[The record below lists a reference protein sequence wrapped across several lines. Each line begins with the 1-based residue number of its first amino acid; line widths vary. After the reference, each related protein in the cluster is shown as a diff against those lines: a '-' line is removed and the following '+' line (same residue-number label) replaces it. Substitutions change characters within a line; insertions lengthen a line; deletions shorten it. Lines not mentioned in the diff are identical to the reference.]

1 MGSGEIMAYRLKLA
15 AGALALLIGGGLA
28 LVLLGIWPGPSEA
41 DRQRAREHFAE
52 AETAYQSGDQQAA
65 LTALNESID
74 LDAQN
79 DALRLRANVL
89 LARGEFDAALR
100 DLDKLIGRGGGL
112 AANYSTRCWLRARS
126 EHLDGARADCDRALE
141 IDPALSSAYGNRG
154 LVGLRQGRNHEAW
167 EDFNTAMRVGGS
179 DQWVAWRV
187 FGRGLAARGKGN
199 GVQGRQDM
207 ETALR
212 SNPNVAA
219 EYAQFGL
226 GVEAMREFDDATYA
240 AAADPRSL
248 VSLRNYLMMY
258 PNGAHR
264 AEAQAQVDEIY
275 AWIAE
280 DQAAGQQSLPGY
292 SFAAARGPGAPD
304 SFGAIAM
311 SHSRW
316 RVAFSTDYASGEEA
330 ERAAAA
336 ICNANGVGDCQAFAF
351 RNVCAAIAISRPER
365 ARGLAWAHGQD
376 DAVRTAISG
385 CRARGGSACMAVH
398 SQCTPTPQEQT
409 PATAPTP

>member
-1 MGSGEIMAYRLKLA
+1 MSIWLKLA
-15 AGALALLIGGGLA
+15 AGALVLIACGVLA
-28 LVLLGIWPGPSEA
+28 LVLLGIWPGPSDV
-41 DRQRAREHFAE
+41 DRARARELFAQAE
-52 AETAYQSGDQQAA
+52 AAYQSGDQAAA
-65 LTALNESID
+65 LMALNESID

-79 DALRLRANVL
+79 DALRLRSNVL

-100 DLDKLIGRGGGL
+100 DLDKVIGRGGGL
-112 AANYSTRCWLRARS
+112 AANYSTRCWLRARG
-126 EHLDGARADCDRALE
+126 ENLDGARADCDRALE
-141 IDPALSSAYGNRG
+141 IDPAQSSAYGNRG

-187 FGRGLAARGKGN
+187 FGRGLAARGRGD

-207 ETALR
+207 ETAIR
-212 SNPNVAA
+212 SNPHVAA
-219 EYAQFGL
+219 EFAQFSL
-226 GVEAMREFDDATYA
+226 GEEAMREFDDATYA
-240 AAADPRSL
+240 AASQPRSL
-248 VSLRNYLMMY
+248 LSLRNYLIMY

-264 AEAQAQVDEIY
+264 AEAQARVDEIY

-280 DQAAGQQSLPGY
+280 DQAAGQQALPGF
-292 SFAAARGPGAPD
+292 SFASVRGPGAED

-311 SHSRW
+311 SRSRW
-316 RVAFSTDYASGEEA
+316 RIAFSTDYGSGEDA

-336 ICNANGVGDCQAFAF
+336 TCNANDVGDCEAIAF

-376 DAVRTAISG
+376 DAVRTAIGG

-398 SQCTPTPQEQT
+398 SQCTPTPDQA
-409 PATAPTP
+409 PATAP